1 MQGWVDQC
9 CVKATGR
16 ELNLRPVNC
25 RSNALTAEPWVYEEN
40 PVNLLFFIKYYIFQY
55 YLTASVNLWLQK
67 QDGAK
72 KEITILD
79 TKRSN
84 AINIG
89 LTALPKPDAIK
100 TAIMKLDNSV
110 INREGI
116 EVSLFVCLDL
126 NIWMQVFLPCLSSQ
140 SVDQEMM
147 RSSIIIIHVKCI
159 YYWIRT

>member
-1 MQGWVDQC
+1 MSLLYQQLLTLSVD
-9 CVKATGR
+9 
-16 ELNLRPVNC
+16 L
-25 RSNALTAEPWVYEEN
+25 Y
-40 PVNLLFFIKYYIFQY
+40 
-55 YLTASVNLWLQK
+55 LQK
-67 QDGAK
+67 HDGAK

-116 EVSLFVCLDL
+116 EVCVCVLAYITVYHYLCLWVSLFAGLRKKL
-126 NIWMQVFLPCLSSQ
+126 WMRFL
-140 SVDQEMM
+140 
-147 RSSIIIIHVKCI
+147 
-159 YYWIRT
+159 

>member
-1 MQGWVDQC
+1 MQWYLFQSS
-9 CVKATGR
+9 
-16 ELNLRPVNC
+16 LSILRV
-25 RSNALTAEPWVYEEN
+25 T
-40 PVNLLFFIKYYIFQY
+40 
-55 YLTASVNLWLQK
+55 LWLQK
-67 QDGAK
+67 HDGAK

-116 EVSLFVCLDL
+116 EVHC
-126 NIWMQVFLPCLSSQ
+126 C
-140 SVDQEMM
+140 
-147 RSSIIIIHVKCI
+147 
-159 YYWIRT
+159 

>member
-1 MQGWVDQC
+1 MLFLEDF
-9 CVKATGR
+9 
-16 ELNLRPVNC
+16 
-25 RSNALTAEPWVYEEN
+25 LTDG
-40 PVNLLFFIKYYIFQY
+40 FF
-55 YLTASVNLWLQK
+55 VLQK

-116 EVSLFVCLDL
+116 EV
-126 NIWMQVFLPCLSSQ
+126 M
-140 SVDQEMM
+140 
-147 RSSIIIIHVKCI
+147 
-159 YYWIRT
+159 

>member
-1 MQGWVDQC
+1 MINVFFAIPVC
-9 CVKATGR
+9 YEIYVVSEEYLA
-16 ELNLRPVNC
+16 NLTCIDTSSAVFRVC
-25 RSNALTAEPWVYEEN
+25 ID
-40 PVNLLFFIKYYIFQY
+40 F
-55 YLTASVNLWLQK
+55 WLQK

-100 TAIMKLDNSV
+100 TAIMKLDSSV

-116 EVSLFVCLDL
+116 EVCLL
-126 NIWMQVFLPCLSSQ
+126 AC
-140 SVDQEMM
+140 
-147 RSSIIIIHVKCI
+147 
-159 YYWIRT
+159 

>member
-1 MQGWVDQC
+1 VLFLEDF
-9 CVKATGR
+9 
-16 ELNLRPVNC
+16 
-25 RSNALTAEPWVYEEN
+25 LTDG
-40 PVNLLFFIKYYIFQY
+40 FF
-55 YLTASVNLWLQK
+55 VLQK

-116 EVSLFVCLDL
+116 EV
-126 NIWMQVFLPCLSSQ
+126 M
-140 SVDQEMM
+140 
-147 RSSIIIIHVKCI
+147 
-159 YYWIRT
+159 